1 MLYVIDCTDKVGHLQ
16 TRLDNRDAHL
26 NYLTGF
32 SEQLVMAGPFLSE
45 TGDMIGSMLILD
57 FESVEAAKAF
67 CEEDPYAVA
76 GLFSKVN
83 IRAWRRALPT
93 HG

>member
-26 NYLTGF
+26 NYLTSF

-45 TGDMIGSMLILD
+45 TGDMIGSMLIMEFDALH
-57 FESVEAAKAF
+57 EVEEF
-67 CEEDPYAVA
+67 CASDPYCAA
-76 GLFSKVN
+76 GLFSRVN
-83 IRAWRRALPT
+83 IRPWKKVLPA
-93 HG
+93 